1 MKKLSCLLLALLLTL
16 TPLAGGI
23 VLPTAADDTAP
34 KITPAPHAYA
44 QGLAAW
50 YAGEQNTRA
59 GQNPESTV
67 WEDLIGGYDMT
78 VRTDA
83 KTRFTAEGLALESS
97 KQYFPQ
103 EVCGIVN
110 GSAFTVEIRLG
121 AFATIGDAYNTF
133 MNSDNDNFAL
143 FRRNSNNVLEFK
155 WAAVGAGQRPTVEN
169 GLAVLQDAL
178 VSITYEVGGEV
189 VLYING
195 TRAAARDCTAAMGA
209 DNLFIGHVGVLL
221 SAEDGSLY
229 FIEKVAFQEPYRLV
243 KIQNRTELSDYLM
256 EKYDTAWGQDTT
268 RSFIM
273 ENDELMDGYLS
284 LIHI

>member
-83 KTRFTAEGLALESS
+83 KTHFTAEGLALESS

-103 EVCGIVN
+103 EV
-110 GSAFTVEIRLG
+110 
-121 AFATIGDAYNTF
+121 
-133 MNSDNDNFAL
+133 
-143 FRRNSNNVLEFK
+143 
-155 WAAVGAGQRPTVEN
+155 
-169 GLAVLQDAL
+169 
-178 VSITYEVGGEV
+178 
-189 VLYING
+189 
-195 TRAAARDCTAAMGA
+195 
-209 DNLFIGHVGVLL
+209 
-221 SAEDGSLY
+221 
-229 FIEKVAFQEPYRLV
+229 
-243 KIQNRTELSDYLM
+243 
-256 EKYDTAWGQDTT
+256 
-268 RSFIM
+268 
-273 ENDELMDGYLS
+273 
-284 LIHI
+284 

>member
-110 GSAFTVEIRLG
+110 GSAFTVEICLG
-121 AFATIGDAYNTF
+121 AFTSIGDAYNTF

-178 VSITYEVGGEV
+178 VSIT
-189 VLYING
+189 
-195 TRAAARDCTAAMGA
+195 
-209 DNLFIGHVGVLL
+209 
-221 SAEDGSLY
+221 
-229 FIEKVAFQEPYRLV
+229 
-243 KIQNRTELSDYLM
+243 
-256 EKYDTAWGQDTT
+256 
-268 RSFIM
+268 
-273 ENDELMDGYLS
+273 
-284 LIHI
+284 